1 MSIVIRQKAYIALFL
16 SMSLCYGCEFLNLNN
31 GDADESQAEN
41 IVARVHSSYLFK
53 EELEG
58 LVPNGISSQDSLLI
72 AQKFITNW
80 VKKELLILEAANNIQ
95 IDQSQIERKVADY
108 RYALISY
115 EYQKL
120 KVNQAL
126 NKEITEDEILSYYND
141 NLRNFIL
148 KQNIIQGKFIKIST
162 EAPKISTARRWI
174 KSSRPEDL
182 EELKS
187 YSFQFASNYS
197 LEDSTWINFDEVIK
211 NSPFSTI
218 SNKIQFLSRNRY
230 VEESDSSYLY
240 LFKIDKYK
248 ISDETSPLE
257 FVKDDIK
264 NIILNKRRVDLAKN
278 LENGIYERAKE
289 NEDFEIF
296 E

>member
-1 MSIVIRQKAYIALFL
+1 VISTKNHIALFL
-16 SMSLCYGCEFLNLNN
+16 ILSLCYGCEFLSLSK
-31 GDADESQAEN
+31 GDSVESQEDN

-58 LVPNGISSQDSLLI
+58 LIPNGMSSQDSLLI
-72 AQKFITNW
+72 TQKFVTNW
-80 VKKELLILEAANNIQ
+80 VKKELLVLEAANNIQ

-126 NKEITEDEILSYYND
+126 NKEITEEEILAYYND
-141 NLRNFIL
+141 NLKNFIL
-148 KQNIIQGKFIKIST
+148 KQNIIQGRFIKVSN
-162 EAPKISTARRWI
+162 EAPRISNARRWI

-240 LFKIDKYK
+240 LFKIDRYK
-248 ISDETSPLE
+248 ISNETSPLE

-296 E
+296 K

>member
-1 MSIVIRQKAYIALFL
+1 VIRQKKHIALFL
-16 SMSLCYGCEFLNLNN
+16 LLSLIYGCEFLSLNN
-31 GDADESQAEN
+31 GDSIESQEEN
-41 IVARVHSSYLFK
+41 IVARVRSSFLFK

-58 LVPNGISSQDSLLI
+58 LVPNGTSLQDSLLI
-72 AQKFITNW
+72 TQKFVTNW
-80 VKKELLILEAANNIQ
+80 VKKELLILEAANNVQ
-95 IDQSQIERKVADY
+95 IDQSEIDRRVADY

-126 NKEITEDEILSYYND
+126 NNEVTQQEILSYYDD
-141 NLRNFIL
+141 NLKNFIL
-148 KQNIIQGKFIKIST
+148 KQNIIQGRFIKVSNQ
-162 EAPKISTARRWI
+162 APKISNARRWI
-174 KSSRPEDL
+174 KSNRPEDL

-187 YSFQFASNYS
+187 YSLQFASNYS
-197 LEDSTWINFDEVIK
+197 LEDSTWINFNEVIK

-240 LFKIDKYK
+240 LFKIDRYK

-296 E
+296 K

>member
-1 MSIVIRQKAYIALFL
+1 MLL
-16 SMSLCYGCEFLNLNN
+16 LSLCSSCEFLSLNN
-31 GDADESQAEN
+31 GDAVESQDES
-41 IVARVHSSYLFK
+41 IVARVGSAYLFK

-58 LVPNGISSQDSLLI
+58 LVINGASIQDSLLI
-72 AQKFITNW
+72 TQKFVVNW

-95 IDQSQIERKVADY
+95 IDQSEIERKVADY

-126 NKEITEDEILSYYND
+126 NNEVTEQEILSYYND
-141 NLRNFIL
+141 NLKNFIL
-148 KQNIIQGKFIKIST
+148 KQNIIQGRFIKVSN
-162 EAPKISTARRWI
+162 EAPNISRAKRWI
-174 KSSRPEDL
+174 KSSRPQDL

-218 SNKIQFLSRNRY
+218 SNKIQFLSRNSY

-248 ISDETSPLE
+248 ISDEISPLE
-257 FVKDDIK
+257 FVRDDIK

-296 E
+296 K